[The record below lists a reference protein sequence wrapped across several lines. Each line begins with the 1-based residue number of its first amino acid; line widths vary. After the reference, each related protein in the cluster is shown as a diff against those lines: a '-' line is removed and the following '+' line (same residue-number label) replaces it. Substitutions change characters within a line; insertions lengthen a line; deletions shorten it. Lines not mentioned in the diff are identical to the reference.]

1 MAGRSIKTTVE
12 LDGEAKY
19 KQSLNSINQALRV
32 SSSEMGA
39 VTSAYDKNNASVDD
53 LTKKGDVLAK
63 QIEQQTQKQQI
74 LNAAITDAKAAYEAA
89 VKKAA
94 EMAAEY
100 GENSKQAQDAAKAV
114 TDAEKAVNGYEIQAN
129 NATKTLNNMKR
140 QQDENNKA
148 IDELNNKNTNGLAS
162 KFEKLSENAKK
173 FGSVAAAAA
182 KAAAGAIAAVGTAVS
197 AVLGTVLKQSIE
209 SFAEYEQLV
218 GGVETLFKNNA
229 DTVKQYANNAYKT
242 AGISANE
249 YMETVTSFSAALI
262 STVGNDTEK
271 ASKLADMAITDMSD
285 NANKMGSDMGAL
297 QNAYNGFAKQNYTM
311 LDNLKLGYGGTKE
324 EMQRLLDKANQLN
337 KEQGKITDYQIEN
350 YADIVEAIHVVQ
362 TEMDITG
369 TTAKEASTTI
379 AGSLSSAKSA
389 WANLI
394 TGIANDNADF
404 GILINNFVDSF
415 VTASQNIIPRIEVV
429 LNGISQLISQMVPVI
444 LNTIPPI
451 IIDFVPQLLNTA
463 TDLTNAILDGIIGM
477 IPIASDI
484 AIQFITI
491 IVDSLTGNL
500 VNIIEAA
507 VQIVFTLA
515 EGIASSLPELI
526 PVIVDVILTVV
537 DNLIANIPM
546 LIDAALAI
554 IVGLADG
561 LIGALPQLVERIPEI
576 ITAIINAL
584 LSSIP
589 LLIDA
594 AVQLFVAMTEALPV
608 ALPAI
613 VGMIP
618 QIIDAIINAFM
629 ETDWIDLGVSI
640 ITSIGEG
647 LKAGV
652 ANIGGMIK
660 DAASGI
666 SAKVKGFFGGG
677 DTVEDDTT
685 TYGGAGAGGTRGGN
699 ITYVQNNYSPKALS
713 RNEINQDTQR
723 QLQLAGMK

>member
-182 KAAAGAIAAVGTAVS
+182 KAAAGAIAAVGTAAAGAVKGVVDMANQTAQLGDKIDKSSQKLGVS
-197 AVLGTVLKQSIE
+197 AEFYQEWDAVLQHSGTSMDAMSATFKKLATASQGATDKQRAA
-209 SFAEYEQLV
+209 FEQLGLSMEQV
-218 GGVETLFKNNA
+218 QNMSAEELFTAVVGQLQQMEDSTERTALATTLLGKGAQELGPLLNTSAEDTQKMIDEVNRLGGVMSNEAVKASATYQDTLQDLQTAVSGIKNTLAAEVMPIITMVMAGLTALITGDNGGLNMISEGINSFVDMLSGALPNILTMVTTLFTDLLA
-229 DTVKQYANNAYKT
+229 T
-242 AGISANE
+242 ATDNLPSLI
-249 YMETVTSFSAALI
+249 ETVT
-262 STVGNDTEK
+262 
-271 ASKLADMAITDMSD
+271 
-285 NANKMGSDMGAL
+285 GAL
-297 QNAYNGFAKQNYTM
+297 
-311 LDNLKLGYGGTKE
+311 L
-324 EMQRLLDKANQLN
+324 
-337 KEQGKITDYQIEN
+337 
-350 YADIVEAIHVVQ
+350 
-362 TEMDITG
+362 
-369 TTAKEASTTI
+369 
-379 AGSLSSAKSA
+379 
-389 WANLI
+389 
-394 TGIANDNADF
+394 
-404 GILINNFVDSF
+404 
-415 VTASQNIIPRIEVV
+415 
-429 LNGISQLISQMVPVI
+429 
-444 LNTIPPI
+444 
-451 IIDFVPQLLNTA
+451 
-463 TDLTNAILDGIIGM
+463 
-477 IPIASDI
+477 
-484 AIQFITI
+484 
-491 IVDSLTGNL
+491 
-500 VNIIEAA
+500 NIIETIMKMLPDILNAG
-507 VQIVFTLA
+507 VEILLTLA
-515 EGIASSLPELI
+515 EGIANSIPELI

>member
-19 KQSLNSINQALRV
+19 RQSLNSINQALRV

-74 LNAAITDAKAAYEAA
+74 LNAAITDAKVAYEAA

-114 TDAEKAVNGYEIQAN
+114 ADAEKAVNGYEIQAN

-173 FGSVAAAAA
+173 FGSAAA
-182 KAAAGAIAAVGTAVS
+182 AAAGAIAAVGTAAAGAVKGVVDMANQTAQLGDNIDKSSQKLGVS
-197 AVLGTVLKQSIE
+197 AEFYQEWDAVLQHSGTSMDAMSATFKKLATASQGATDKQRAA
-209 SFAEYEQLV
+209 FEQLGLSMEQV
-218 GGVETLFKNNA
+218 QNMSAEELFTAVVGQLQQMEDSTERTALATTLLGKGAQELGPLLNTSAEDTQKMIDEVNRLGGVMSNEAVKASTTYQDTLQDLQTAVSGIKNTLAAEVMPIITMVMAGLTALITGDNGGLQMISEGINSFVDMLSGALPNILTMVTTLFTDLLA
-229 DTVKQYANNAYKT
+229 T
-242 AGISANE
+242 ATDNLPSLI
-249 YMETVTSFSAALI
+249 ETVT
-262 STVGNDTEK
+262 
-271 ASKLADMAITDMSD
+271 
-285 NANKMGSDMGAL
+285 GAL
-297 QNAYNGFAKQNYTM
+297 
-311 LDNLKLGYGGTKE
+311 L
-324 EMQRLLDKANQLN
+324 
-337 KEQGKITDYQIEN
+337 
-350 YADIVEAIHVVQ
+350 
-362 TEMDITG
+362 
-369 TTAKEASTTI
+369 
-379 AGSLSSAKSA
+379 
-389 WANLI
+389 
-394 TGIANDNADF
+394 
-404 GILINNFVDSF
+404 
-415 VTASQNIIPRIEVV
+415 
-429 LNGISQLISQMVPVI
+429 
-444 LNTIPPI
+444 
-451 IIDFVPQLLNTA
+451 
-463 TDLTNAILDGIIGM
+463 
-477 IPIASDI
+477 
-484 AIQFITI
+484 
-491 IVDSLTGNL
+491 
-500 VNIIEAA
+500 NIIETIMKMLPDILNAG
-507 VQIVFTLA
+507 VEILLTLA
-515 EGIASSLPELI
+515 EGIANSIPELI

-537 DNLIANIPM
+537 DNLIDNIPM

-561 LIGALPQLVERIPEI
+561 LISALPQLVERIPEI

-618 QIIDAIINAFM
+618 QIVTAIINAFM

-685 TYGGAGAGGTRGGN
+685 TYGGAGAGSMGSN

-713 RNEINQDTQR
+713 RDEINRDTQR